1 MEKSRDTAW
10 AFTTVEAP
18 HICQEGCLTGEDTS
32 HSPMGRTSTALVAQE
47 LVDDQAGKGFEAG
60 IGLQSEEFLTSAD
73 RGERNNWQDRRF
85 SELCPHLMRSSG
97 DQDDILPCEGV
108 QQGEEGLSA
117 EEITF
122 LEEFPIVKEEL
133 EAGIRKLHALA
144 DHIDTTHRTLTK
156 TNMAANSMAVVS
168 GAMSIL
174 ALVLAPATAGGSLM
188 FSAAGKGLGTAAGVA
203 SILTN
208 ILGHFRNQEAR
219 AQASSLVPTRG
230 HEVGEPGGQK
240 ASYLMAVG
248 KMAYDYGSA
257 IKDIK
262 KDIRALQIARAHPRL
277 ATAAKRL
284 LTTGRVSARRS
295 RQVQRAFKGTTLLM
309 TTNIRLLGS
318 AMAGLSLG
326 QDLTALL
333 KDWKRLKEGARTKSA
348 EELRAQTWELERT
361 LTELTQLYES
371 LKRRKLFQEER
382 PRSSSSGGATGSL
395 PQPPARRGEAGPQ
408 GTQEDEGRLSRRASE
423 QN

>member
-10 AFTTVEAP
+10 TFTTMEAP

-32 HSPMGRTSTALVAQE
+32 HSPITALVAQE
-47 LVDDQAGKGFEAG
+47 LVDDQAGKDFEAG
-60 IGLQSEEFLTSAD
+60 IGLQ
-73 RGERNNWQDRRF
+73 R
-85 SELCPHLMRSSG
+85 

-117 EEITF
+117 EEIAF

-188 FSAAGKGLGTAAGVA
+188 FSAAGKGLGTAAGVT

-219 AQASSLVPTRG
+219 AQASSLVPPLG
-230 HEVGEPGGQK
+230 HEVGEPGGQE

-333 KDWKRLKEGARTKSA
+333 KDWKQLKEGARTKSA
-348 EELRAQTWELERT
+348 EELRAQTWELERM

>member
-10 AFTTVEAP
+10 TFTTMEAP
-18 HICQEGCLTGEDTS
+18 HTCQEGCLTGEDVS

-60 IGLQSEEFLTSAD
+60 IGLQ
-73 RGERNNWQDRRF
+73 R
-85 SELCPHLMRSSG
+85 
-97 DQDDILPCEGV
+97 DQDDILPCGGV

-122 LEEFPIVKEEL
+122 LEEFPVVKEEL
-133 EAGIRKLHALA
+133 EAGIRKLRALA
-144 DHIDTTHRTLTK
+144 DHMDATHRTLTK

-371 LKRRKLFQEER
+371 LKRRKLLQEER

>member
-1 MEKSRDTAW
+1 
-10 AFTTVEAP
+10 
-18 HICQEGCLTGEDTS
+18 
-32 HSPMGRTSTALVAQE
+32 
-47 LVDDQAGKGFEAG
+47 
-60 IGLQSEEFLTSAD
+60 
-73 RGERNNWQDRRF
+73 
-85 SELCPHLMRSSG
+85 
-97 DQDDILPCEGV
+97 
-108 QQGEEGLSA
+108 
-117 EEITF
+117 
-122 LEEFPIVKEEL
+122 
-133 EAGIRKLHALA
+133 
-144 DHIDTTHRTLTK
+144 
-156 TNMAANSMAVVS
+156 
-168 GAMSIL
+168 
-174 ALVLAPATAGGSLM
+174 M

-371 LKRRKLFQEER
+371 LKRRVRLTSPSWVELGEGGRKLELGLMGTKAYGKGVEGAGACVCVCVCVCMCVVCLDVPEDVGQTVA
-382 PRSSSSGGATGSL
+382 PKVQMTSG
-395 PQPPARRGEAGPQ
+395 
-408 GTQEDEGRLSRRASE
+408 AS
-423 QN
+423 

>member
-1 MEKSRDTAW
+1 
-10 AFTTVEAP
+10 
-18 HICQEGCLTGEDTS
+18 
-32 HSPMGRTSTALVAQE
+32 MGRTSMALVAQE
-47 LVDDQAGKGFEAG
+47 LVDDQTGKGFEAG
-60 IGLQSEEFLTSAD
+60 IGLQ
-73 RGERNNWQDRRF
+73 R
-85 SELCPHLMRSSG
+85 
-97 DQDDILPCEGV
+97 DQDGILPCEGV

-117 EEITF
+117 EEVTF

-174 ALVLAPATAGGSLM
+174 ALILAPATAGGSLM

-277 ATAAKRL
+277 AAAAKRL

-295 RQVQRAFKGTTLLM
+295 RQVQRAFKGTMLLM

-371 LKRRKLFQEER
+371 LKRRKLLQEER

-395 PQPPARRGEAGPQ
+395 PQPPARLGEAGPQ
-408 GTQEDEGRLSRRASE
+408 GTQEDEGRLTRRASE

>member
-1 MEKSRDTAW
+1 MSLPSRTPCPS
-10 AFTTVEAP
+10 EY
-18 HICQEGCLTGEDTS
+18 GEEQRHRLDLHHNGGPS
-32 HSPMGRTSTALVAQE
+32 HLPR
-47 LVDDQAGKGFEAG
+47 
-60 IGLQSEEFLTSAD
+60 
-73 RGERNNWQDRRF
+73 
-85 SELCPHLMRSSG
+85 

-117 EEITF
+117 EEVTF

-174 ALVLAPATAGGSLM
+174 ALILAPATAGGSLM
-188 FSAAGKGLGTAAGVA
+188 FSAAGKGLGTAAGVT

-371 LKRRKLFQEER
+371 LKRRKLLQEER

-395 PQPPARRGEAGPQ
+395 PQPPARLGEAGSQ
-408 GTQEDEGRLSRRASE
+408 GTQEDEGRLTRRASE

>member
-1 MEKSRDTAW
+1 MCLQSAKRTCDVRSLDSGRPALLSMEKSRDTAW
-10 AFTTVEAP
+10 TFTTMEAP

-47 LVDDQAGKGFEAG
+47 LVDDQTGKGFEAG
-60 IGLQSEEFLTSAD
+60 IGLQ
-73 RGERNNWQDRRF
+73 R
-85 SELCPHLMRSSG
+85 

-117 EEITF
+117 EEVTF

-174 ALVLAPATAGGSLM
+174 ALILAPATAGGSLM
-188 FSAAGKGLGTAAGVA
+188 FSAAGKGLGTAAGVT

-257 IKDIK
+257 IKGIK

-371 LKRRKLFQEER
+371 LKRRKLLQEER

-395 PQPPARRGEAGPQ
+395 PQPPARLGEAGSQ
-408 GTQEDEGRLSRRASE
+408 GTQEDEGRLTRRASE

>member
-1 MEKSRDTAW
+1 MCLQSAKRTCSVRSLDSGRPALLSIEKSRDTAW
-10 AFTTVEAP
+10 TFTTMEAP

-60 IGLQSEEFLTSAD
+60 IGLQ
-73 RGERNNWQDRRF
+73 R
-85 SELCPHLMRSSG
+85 

-108 QQGEEGLSA
+108 QQGEEGLSP

-144 DHIDTTHRTLTK
+144 DHINTTHRTLTK

-188 FSAAGKGLGTAAGVA
+188 FSAAGKGLGTAAGVT
-203 SILTN
+203 SILIN

-219 AQASSLVPTRG
+219 AQVSSLVPTRG

-408 GTQEDEGRLSRRASE
+408 GTQEDEGRLSRRRASE

>member
-1 MEKSRDTAW
+1 MCLQSAKRTCDVRSLDSGRPALLSMEKSRDTAW
-10 AFTTVEAP
+10 NFTTMEAP

-47 LVDDQAGKGFEAG
+47 LVDDQTGKGFEAG
-60 IGLQSEEFLTSAD
+60 IGLQ
-73 RGERNNWQDRRF
+73 R
-85 SELCPHLMRSSG
+85 

-174 ALVLAPATAGGSLM
+174 ALILAPATAGGSLM
-188 FSAAGKGLGTAAGVA
+188 FSAAGKGLGTAAGVT

-295 RQVQRAFKGTTLLM
+295 KQVQRAFKGTTLLM

-371 LKRRKLFQEER
+371 LKRRKLLQEER
-382 PRSSSSGGATGSL
+382 PKSSSSGGATGSL
-395 PQPPARRGEAGPQ
+395 PQPPARLGEAGSQ
-408 GTQEDEGRLSRRASE
+408 GTQEDEGRLTRRASE